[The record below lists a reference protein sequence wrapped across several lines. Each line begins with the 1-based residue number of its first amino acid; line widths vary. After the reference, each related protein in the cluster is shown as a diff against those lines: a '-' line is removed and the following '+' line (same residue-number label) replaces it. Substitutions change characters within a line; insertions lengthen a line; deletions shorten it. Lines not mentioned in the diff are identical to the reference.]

1 MEKNHKILELQT
13 INKNIMR
20 CRNCGWENPDG
31 YVKCEKCHVNINDIP
46 INSADKQTT
55 PVSDR
60 MKSTVAESV
69 IFNDFPPTI
78 PKSCPKCGYPVG
90 DNSDTCPNCNHEIQV
105 AITTKQVIK
114 CKSCGFEISAESKF
128 CPECGNPV
136 KKVEGKACRIQRVAT
151 GTIMGGPIVGGVLN
165 NKFCTLKPIAW
176 KGENVS
182 YNPVTYSGDTIILN
196 RANTDANNN
205 SITSHEQAVLTS
217 EDGEWYIEN
226 KSDLK
231 TTFIRVNGRVKL
243 TDGDI
248 IVLGNREFE
257 FKG

>member
-1 MEKNHKILELQT
+1 
-13 INKNIMR
+13 MR

-31 YVKCEKCHVNINDIP
+31 QTSCEKCHSSLNDAAP
-46 INSADKQTT
+46 AHKPTT

-60 MKSTVAESV
+60 MKSTVAEGV
-69 IFNDFPPTI
+69 IFEDSAPVAA
-78 PKSCPKCGYPVG
+78 PKTCPKCGYPIS
-90 DNSDTCPNCNHEIQV
+90 DNSTSCPNCNHELQP
-105 AITTKQVIK
+105 APTSKQTMI
-114 CKSCGFEISAESKF
+114 CKSCGAEIAPNSKF
-128 CPECGNPV
+128 CSSCGASTTEETPQPR
-136 KKVEGKACRIQRVAT
+136 RIQSSAM
-151 GTIMGGPIVGGVLN
+151 GTVMGGPVAGPAST

-176 KGENVS
+176 DGEDVN
-182 YNPVTYSGDTIILN
+182 YNPITYSGNTIILN

-205 SITSHEQAVLTS
+205 SITSREQAILTC

-226 KSDLK
+226 RSDLR

-243 TDGDI
+243 TSGDI

>member
-1 MEKNHKILELQT
+1 
-13 INKNIMR
+13 MR

-31 YVKCEKCHVNINDIP
+31 QTSCEKCHSSLNDAAP
-46 INSADKQTT
+46 AHKPTT

-60 MKSTVAESV
+60 MKSTVAEGV
-69 IFNDFPPTI
+69 IFEDSAPVAA
-78 PKSCPKCGYPVG
+78 PKTCPKCGYPIS
-90 DNSDTCPNCNHEIQV
+90 DNSTSCPNCNHELQP
-105 AITTKQVIK
+105 APTSKQTMI
-114 CKSCGFEISAESKF
+114 CKLCGAEIAPNSKF
-128 CPECGNPV
+128 CSSCGASTTEETPQPR
-136 KKVEGKACRIQRVAT
+136 RIQRSAM
-151 GTIMGGPIVGGVLN
+151 GTVMGGPVAGPAST

-176 KGENVS
+176 DGEDVN
-182 YNPVTYSGDTIILN
+182 YNPITYSGNTIILN

-205 SITSHEQAVLTS
+205 SITSREQAVLTC

-226 KSDLK
+226 RSDLR

-243 TDGDI
+243 TSGDI